1 MKNILTSISF
11 LLICVTVNAQ
21 KSKLYEGNKSYDNIA
36 YIDAIKT
43 YERVAAKGFK
53 SAELFQK
60 LGNSLYF
67 NGKLKE
73 ANKWYEQLFG
83 RNEPLEAEYYYRYS
97 QTLKA
102 VGDYD
107 KANEYLEQ
115 FHKISLNDI
124 RGNLFENQKNYRK
137 IIEKNSGRFEIK
149 PAAINSNVSDYGIAF
164 FGDYVIFSTARD
176 SISYAKTRSRWTSNA
191 FTNLYYAERQD
202 DGTLQNPKPFS
213 NAINSDFNES
223 TPVFTKDLKTV
234 YFTRNNFNNGVK
246 GFDKDKKIL
255 LKLYKAKFV
264 NDKWTNV
271 QELPF
276 NDNSYSVAHPALS
289 PDEKTLYFASD
300 MPGTKGQS
308 DIFKVD
314 ILENETYGTPVNI
327 ESGINTEG
335 RETFPF
341 ISAENELY
349 FASDGHPGLGGL
361 DIFVSKFSNQ
371 GELGKVFNIG
381 EPVNSP
387 VDDFS
392 YIINTFSRK
401 GYFASNREG
410 GTGLDDIYYFLET
423 KPLLI
428 DYKHDIEGAVSD
440 GDTKEVLKGAKI
452 TLLDENFKVMKEVL
466 ADENGAYKFEVVANK
481 KYYVRSEKEGFD
493 TKEESIVI
501 PNMAGKTTLNITS
514 TKTLK
519 AVKLDTDLAKTF
531 NVKSIVFDSGKFDIR
546 EDAKVELAKIVDAM
560 KQYPNMKID
569 VRSHTDSRQ
578 PAKLNLK
585 LSQKRAN
592 ATVRYLIESGIDAS
606 RLTAKGYGESELINK
621 CKDGVECTPEEH
633 EINRRSEFII
643 TAM

>member
-1 MKNILTSISF
+1 M
-11 LLICVTVNAQ
+11 
-21 KSKLYEGNKSYDNIA
+21 
-36 YIDAIKT
+36 
-43 YERVAAKGFK
+43 
-53 SAELFQK
+53 
-60 LGNSLYF
+60 
-67 NGKLKE
+67 
-73 ANKWYEQLFG
+73 
-83 RNEPLEAEYYYRYS
+83 
-97 QTLKA
+97 
-102 VGDYD
+102 
-107 KANEYLEQ
+107 
-115 FHKISLNDI
+115 
-124 RGNLFENQKNYRK
+124 
-137 IIEKNSGRFEIK
+137 
-149 PAAINSNVSDYGIAF
+149 
-164 FGDYVIFSTARD
+164 
-176 SISYAKTRSRWTSNA
+176 
-191 FTNLYYAERQD
+191 
-202 DGTLQNPKPFS
+202 
-213 NAINSDFNES
+213 
-223 TPVFTKDLKTV
+223 
-234 YFTRNNFNNGVK
+234 
-246 GFDKDKKIL
+246 
-255 LKLYKAKFV
+255 
-264 NDKWTNV
+264 
-271 QELPF
+271 
-276 NDNSYSVAHPALS
+276 
-289 PDEKTLYFASD
+289 
-300 MPGTKGQS
+300 
-308 DIFKVD
+308 
-314 ILENETYGTPVNI
+314 
-327 ESGINTEG
+327 
-335 RETFPF
+335 
-341 ISAENELY
+341 
-349 FASDGHPGLGGL
+349 
-361 DIFVSKFSNQ
+361 
-371 GELGKVFNIG
+371 
-381 EPVNSP
+381 
-387 VDDFS
+387 
-392 YIINTFSRK
+392 
-401 GYFASNREG
+401 
-410 GTGLDDIYYFLET
+410 
-423 KPLLI
+423 LI